1 MKGAYLF
8 SQMQTTQYFGP
19 FSMVKTSI
27 PIFPGHQ

>member
-8 SQMQTTQYFGP
+8 SQMQAIPYFGP

-27 PIFPGHQ
+27 SIFSGHQ